1 MVTPAVR
8 VVTMDHFRDRL
19 YPPHYA
25 RAAALFWP
33 KVRVSLLPFVCCV
46 CVSSFVFSN
55 LSHSFWNLEFDKIG
69 TAPRLVEPHYRCKLQ
84 CAGEHLGALY
94 GVLARRRGDVVEED
108 LWEGTLIFTIEALV
122 SVKRAKIFCGSPA
135 HLCC

>member
-1 MVTPAVR
+1 MVITAVR

-46 CVSSFVFSN
+46 CVLVFFCLFKS
-55 LSHSFWNLEFDKIG
+55 LTFFLEF
-69 TAPRLVEPHYRCKLQ
+69 
-84 CAGEHLGALY
+84 
-94 GVLARRRGDVVEED
+94 
-108 LWEGTLIFTIEALV
+108 
-122 SVKRAKIFCGSPA
+122 
-135 HLCC
+135 